1 MLKII
6 RIIWSILTKGLWEAR
21 IDKQSKA
28 VRFILKYIRIF
39 TLSGKEF
46 YLDKCLIQASA
57 LTYFTFFSLVP
68 VVALLFAIAKGFGF
82 DQNLEQEVLT
92 QNPEYT
98 FVLAKVFEYAN
109 SMLKAAKG
117 GIIAGGGVL
126 LLLYSVISLLNNI
139 ESVFN
144 QIWEVTNTRSW
155 FRKIADYITIMIFAP
170 IFLIFSSSITIL
182 LQTKF
187 AAIFVSGIAVFGI
200 KLLSFLILILVFTFL
215 FKALTNT
222 YMSLNSALFGG
233 FFTALLFE
241 ILQWG
246 YITFQVGVS
255 KMNAI
260 YGSFAALPLFLI
272 FIQYSWY
279 IVLFGAELTFAHQH
293 VDKYE
298 LQTEINNISIRLKR
312 ILALLVLNKV
322 INNFSQQGR
331 ASSLH
336 EVAQKLDIPF
346 RLAQNIMNE
355 LIHINLITEVTG
367 NNNNEST
374 YLPLLPDY
382 KITIPLVLNRL
393 EESGI
398 NSIQIDNHDELNITN
413 KLFKD
418 IEEHIDKGFGNKLV
432 KDIV

>member
-1 MLKII
+1 
-6 RIIWSILTKGLWEAR
+6 
-21 IDKQSKA
+21 
-28 VRFILKYIRIF
+28 
-39 TLSGKEF
+39 
-46 YLDKCLIQASA
+46 
-57 LTYFTFFSLVP
+57 
-68 VVALLFAIAKGFGF
+68 
-82 DQNLEQEVLT
+82 
-92 QNPEYT
+92 
-98 FVLAKVFEYAN
+98 
-109 SMLKAAKG
+109 
-117 GIIAGGGVL
+117 
-126 LLLYSVISLLNNI
+126 
-139 ESVFN
+139 
-144 QIWEVTNTRSW
+144 
-155 FRKIADYITIMIFAP
+155 MIFAP

-200 KLLSFLILILVFTFL
+200 KFLSFLILILVFTFL

-279 IVLFGAELTFAHQH
+279 VVLFGAELTFAHQH

-298 LQTEINNISIRLKR
+298 LQTEINNISVRLKR

-322 INNFSQQGR
+322 INNFSQHER

-336 EVAQKLDIPF
+336 EIAQKLDIPF

-413 KLFKD
+413 KLFQD
-418 IEEHIDKGFGNKLV
+418 IEEHMDKGFGNKLV